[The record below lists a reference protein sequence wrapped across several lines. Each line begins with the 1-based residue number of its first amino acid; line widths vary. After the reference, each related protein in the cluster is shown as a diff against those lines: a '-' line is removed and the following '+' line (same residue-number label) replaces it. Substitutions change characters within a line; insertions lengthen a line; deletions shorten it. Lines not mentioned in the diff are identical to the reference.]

1 MLFLCC
7 TTYLFFQIFF
17 LCWIYVVQHIR
28 FSKFFSYVGFMLY
41 NIFVFPIFFLIFVKK
56 MLYNIWGFFFVL
68 TQHLNFEYQ
77 SGGVAV
83 VAAEIL

>member
-1 MLFLCC
+1 
-7 TTYLFFQIFF
+7 
-17 LCWIYVVQHIR
+17 
-28 FSKFFSYVGFMLY
+28 MLY

-68 TQHLNFEYQ
+68 TQDLNFEYQ